1 MRPSLVGRLMLAYTV
16 VLAAVLLSAW
26 WSERSFSAVE
36 DAAERLSR
44 RSVEGMQLMERSTAS
59 CANGATSEQKLLLGE
74 SNART
79 VFEPQPSSFE
89 SWLAEM
95 EEFAH
100 SPKERELLEQMRAS
114 YHSFAA
120 EAAAIGTLQQA
131 GRTDEARLAFKRLE
145 AAVERLL
152 ADSETLF
159 QSTEHDMRDRQH
171 RAEATVDGARR
182 LVFWTTAIGGLCSLV
197 LGFILTRHAA
207 RPIVRLVLRLGA
219 SGAVDRVEFDGDE
232 IGTLERHVGSLL
244 DRVRHQER
252 ALQQAEKLSEL
263 GEIASE
269 IAHETLNPV
278 AGVKAMLQALRRTS
292 LPADKLVAEL
302 ANVERQLTRVEEIV
316 RRLVRYARPLEP
328 NMRRTPV
335 TQIIERAVAAAR
347 LAPGACDRRIE
358 IVGPQPSCEWVMDPD
373 LVEQVLVNLLV
384 NGCEASPPG
393 SSVELGTKVENGQI
407 CFSVRD
413 HGGGLGKVDRD
424 RLFHPFYTTKP
435 RGNGLGLAISRNIA
449 REHGGQI
456 EAISFDGVGERVPSA
471 SSGKGC
477 RLRRTVLIV
486 DDEELIRR
494 SLELALTEAGYSV
507 VLAASGREALD
518 CLALESPDCLVLD
531 LRLGDLPG
539 FEVLRHA
546 RSRFPDLKTI
556 VITAHGDV
564 ESAVARPPA
573 RGVRLH
579 QEAVRPRRGHR
590 FGQQRRAHRC
600 ARAPG
605 RVPVRPRRASA

>member
-26 WSERSFSAVE
+26 WSERSFSTVE
-36 DAAERLSR
+36 NAAERLSR
-44 RSVEGMQLMERSTAS
+44 RSVEGMQLMGELNRLLRERSDF
-59 CANGATSEQKLLLGE
+59 EQKLLLGE
-74 SNART
+74 AHART
-79 VFEPQPSSFE
+79 AFEPQPNSFE

-100 SPKERELLEQMRAS
+100 SPQERKLLEDMRGS
-114 YHSFAA
+114 YQSFAA
-120 EAAAIGTLQQA
+120 EAATLGPLQQA
-131 GRTDEARLAFKRLE
+131 GRTDEARQAFTRLT

-152 ADSETLF
+152 ADSEALF
-159 QSTEHDMRDRQH
+159 QSTEHDMRDRKH
-171 RAEATVDGARR
+171 RAEATVDAARR
-182 LVFWTTAIGGLCSLV
+182 LVFWTTAIGGLCSQV
-197 LGFILTRHAA
+197 LGFVLTRHAA

-244 DRVRHQER
+244 DRVRRQER

-292 LPADKLVAEL
+292 LPADKLAAEL

-328 NMRRTPV
+328 HMRRTPV
-335 TQIIERAVAAAR
+335 TQVVERAVAAAR
-347 LAPGACDRRIE
+347 LTPGACDRRIE
-358 IVGPQPSCEWVMDPD
+358 IVGPQPDCEWVMDPD

-393 SSVELGTKVENGQI
+393 SSVELGTTLENGQI

-413 HGGGLGKVDRD
+413 HGGGLGTVDRD

-456 EAISFDGVGERVPSA
+456 EAISFDGVGSEFRVLLPERDGGCAEPS
-471 SSGKGC
+471 
-477 RLRRTVLIV
+477 
-486 DDEELIRR
+486 
-494 SLELALTEAGYSV
+494 
-507 VLAASGREALD
+507 
-518 CLALESPDCLVLD
+518 
-531 LRLGDLPG
+531 
-539 FEVLRHA
+539 
-546 RSRFPDLKTI
+546 
-556 VITAHGDV
+556 
-564 ESAVARPPA
+564 
-573 RGVRLH
+573 
-579 QEAVRPRRGHR
+579 
-590 FGQQRRAHRC
+590 
-600 ARAPG
+600 
-605 RVPVRPRRASA
+605 